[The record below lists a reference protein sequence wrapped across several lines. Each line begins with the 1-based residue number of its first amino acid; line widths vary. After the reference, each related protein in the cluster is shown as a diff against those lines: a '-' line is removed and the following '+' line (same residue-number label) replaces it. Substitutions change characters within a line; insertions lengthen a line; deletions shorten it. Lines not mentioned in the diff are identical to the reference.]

1 MSPVPERRCI
11 MVRISGVVQGVGF
24 REWTRQE
31 ALKLGLEGWV
41 RNQPDG
47 SVKAVIVGNS
57 AAVSAMLEAFMH
69 GPGPASVSDVVWE
82 PHEDSGLAGFHI
94 AP

>member
-1 MSPVPERRCI
+1 M
-11 MVRISGVVQGVGF
+11 
-24 REWTRQE
+24 
-31 ALKLGLEGWV
+31 

-69 GPGPASVSDVVWE
+69 GPRPASVSDVVWE